1 MTTNE
6 VTQRIWF
13 FRNKK
18 GLSAREL
25 SYRLGKHDGYINK
38 LESKE
43 FNLPGDMLLKIMEEL
58 DVSPEEFFSDNYREY
73 SIDSELRKLY
83 EELDEERKQALIK
96 LLSK

>member
-1 MTTNE
+1 
-6 VTQRIWF
+6 
-13 FRNKK
+13 
-18 GLSAREL
+18 
-25 SYRLGKHDGYINK
+25 
-38 LESKE
+38 
-43 FNLPGDMLLKIMEEL
+43 MEEL